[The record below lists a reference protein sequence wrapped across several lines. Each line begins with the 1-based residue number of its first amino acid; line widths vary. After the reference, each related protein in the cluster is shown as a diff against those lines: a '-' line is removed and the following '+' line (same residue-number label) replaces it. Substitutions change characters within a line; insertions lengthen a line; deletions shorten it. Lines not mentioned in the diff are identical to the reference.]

1 MVKVILQMN
10 GRCDSCRIVTRC
22 CDISRN
28 RCNITCSVL
37 ATTKEISV
45 QGIVIQIGSCNDFHF
60 FKLAT
65 VICSR
70 ESQKSIIA
78 SIDGI
83 VFPTTFKR
91 RRLRFHTIDSQLGRH
106 FRTRSVRHSYGIA
119 GIRIHRIITIHDTSF
134 GCYTTCL

>member
-1 MVKVILQMN
+1 MIKVILQMN
-10 GRCDSCRIVTRC
+10 GRCDGCRIISRC

-28 RCNITCSVL
+28 RCNITSSVL
-37 ATTKEISV
+37 ATTKEIAV

-70 ESQKSIIA
+70 ESQNSIIA

-83 VFPTTFKR
+83 VFPTTFER

>member
-1 MVKVILQMN
+1 MIKVILQMN
-10 GRCDSCRIVTRC
+10 GRCDGCRIISRC

-28 RCNITCSVL
+28 RCNITSSVL
-37 ATTKEISV
+37 ATTKEIAV

-65 VICSR
+65 VICCR
-70 ESQKSIIA
+70 ESHNSIIT
-78 SIDGI
+78 SIEGI
-83 VFPTTFKR
+83 VFPTTFER

-106 FRTRSVRHSYGIA
+106 FRTRSVRYSHGIA
-119 GIRIHRIITIHDTSF
+119 GIGIHRIITIHDASF